1 MKMIALFMLY
11 KRGNVTSRNQQ
22 QPTSS
27 GASFISSFHKMNFLK
42 NAVHDLLLDDGLVVL
57 SRSCGYREVDVL
69 SSLNSSSSLDLSNTM
84 R

>member
-1 MKMIALFMLY
+1 
-11 KRGNVTSRNQQ
+11 
-22 QPTSS
+22 
-27 GASFISSFHKMNFLK
+27 MNFLK

-57 SRSCGYREVDVL
+57 SRSGGYREVDVL